1 MWGIPGLNVR
11 WRSADE
17 SFSPRPDNKE
27 DEEKKSTKGK
37 KVGGGGGKVRNFISK
52 LMVTIQRMET
62 DSKENMIFRTF
73 YIFILVFESDLHNL
87 EKRFLNIQNLII
99 LIKHGLLNYNA
110 R

>member
-52 LMVTIQRMET
+52 LMVTI
-62 DSKENMIFRTF
+62 
-73 YIFILVFESDLHNL
+73 
-87 EKRFLNIQNLII
+87 
-99 LIKHGLLNYNA
+99 
-110 R
+110 